1 MATTSGSQVV
11 ARAVSGA
18 CIVVGAAALA
28 TCSPGAG
35 QGYPKVADCRIEV
48 YETRPGPNYVE
59 VGQFSLAPYG
69 VGAPISA
76 DTQQRKHK
84 KVYKSATAL
93 LADMR
98 ADFCAVGGDMLVIE
112 RNALGEIVYG
122 TVYRRAELQEMM
134 VPPPPPPVQPS
145 KSERCEPE
153 CGPGLTCEGGTCVEL
168 CVPACADGTACGD
181 DRVCHPVR

>member
-1 MATTSGSQVV
+1 MATTSGAQVV
-11 ARAVSGA
+11 ARAISGV

-28 TCSPGAG
+28 TCTPGAG
-35 QGYPKVADCRIEV
+35 QGYPHVADCRIEV

-69 VGAPISA
+69 GGAQP
-76 DTQQRKHK
+76 R
-84 KVYKSATAL
+84 KVYKRASAL

-122 TVYRRAELQEMM
+122 TVYRRAELHEMM
-134 VPPPPPPVQPS
+134 VPPPPPPTPPS

-168 CVPACADGTACGD
+168 CVPACAEGTACGD
-181 DRVCHPVR
+181 DRVCHSTQ